1 MIYLIY
7 HTIYG
12 KFNVGNYLIYKFESK
27 MYDHLSSEL
36 HQNMIDLNVD
46 LHSFYSNK
54 EDYIDEIS
62 KQKNDYNILICT
74 DALSEGVNLN
84 RAGVVINYD
93 IPYNPTR
100 VIQRVGRINRINK
113 RVFETIDILN
123 FFPTLLGDSE
133 VKIKQITTLKMGLIN
148 NVIGSDTK
156 TLTPDEDLQTFFID
170 EFNIWFKLW

>member
-36 HQNMIDLNVD
+36 HQNMIDLNID

-62 KQKNDYNILICT
+62 KQKNP
-74 DALSEGVNLN
+74 APQEGE
-84 RAGVVINYD
+84 VI
-93 IPYNPTR
+93 
-100 VIQRVGRINRINK
+100 
-113 RVFETIDILN
+113 
-123 FFPTLLGDSE
+123 
-133 VKIKQITTLKMGLIN
+133 IKL
-148 NVIGSDTK
+148 D
-156 TLTPDEDLQTFFID
+156 
-170 EFNIWFKLW
+170 